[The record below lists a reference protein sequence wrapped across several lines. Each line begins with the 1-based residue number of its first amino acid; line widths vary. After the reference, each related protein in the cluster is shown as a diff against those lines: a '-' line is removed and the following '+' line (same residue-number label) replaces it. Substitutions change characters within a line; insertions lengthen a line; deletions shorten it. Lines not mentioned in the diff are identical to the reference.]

1 MPSIFLREL
10 LKTVCFDCEAV
21 RLFWPKAVC
30 FGQNCFFGIA
40 GKNSRFRQNSL
51 TYWDS
56 FIVIF
61 RFLGQNS
68 LNLEL
73 RAFAVHKILM
83 EH

>member
-1 MPSIFLREL
+1 MLAKP
-10 LKTVCFDCEAV
+10 TQNCV
-21 RLFWPKAVC
+21 FWPKL
-30 FGQNCFFGIA
+30 FFFGIA
-40 GKNSRFRQNSL
+40 GKNSRVSQNSL

-56 FIVIF
+56 FMVIF

-83 EH
+83 EQ